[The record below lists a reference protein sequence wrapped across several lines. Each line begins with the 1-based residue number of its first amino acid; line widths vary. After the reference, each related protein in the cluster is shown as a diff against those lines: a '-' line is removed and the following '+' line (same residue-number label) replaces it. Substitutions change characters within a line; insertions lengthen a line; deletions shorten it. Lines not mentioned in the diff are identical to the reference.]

1 VSDENPN
8 LLVLIAD
15 DDEDDRLM
23 IKDAFADSGLANP
36 LVFVQNGE
44 DLMNYL
50 KHTEKYSGLIEAQRP
65 ALILL
70 DLNMPKKNGR
80 EALAEIKNDQTLKT
94 IPVVVLTTS
103 NSREEINRIYG
114 LGANSF
120 IVKPCSFDLLI
131 NIIKTLKQYWFD
143 VNELPSRNNPD

>member
-1 VSDENPN
+1 MNDENSN
-8 LLVLIAD
+8 LMVLIAD

-23 IKDAFADSGLANP
+23 IKDAFADSGLKNP
-36 LVFVQNGE
+36 LIFVDNGE
-44 DLMNYL
+44 ELMHYL
-50 KHTEKYSGLIEAQRP
+50 KHTEKYSRLPEVQLP

-70 DLNMPKKNGR
+70 DLNMPKKDGR
-80 EALAEIKNDQTLKT
+80 EALAEIKNDQALKT

-103 NSREEINRIYG
+103 NSKEEINRIYS

-120 IVKPCSFDLLI
+120 IVKPNSFDLLI

-143 VNELPSRNNPD
+143 VIELPSRDNPE